1 MKEELKFLDE
11 EIINSILQKTNS
23 EDIKGL
29 RISSFP
35 RLYKYLDEIEIEF
48 IKKFSKLLKLNPRKY
63 GFEKKFPNLIIIKN
77 QKYNLEGEERII
89 GEQYLP
95 VLVYI
100 AFWKMNKAIDEEIGK
115 KLLIASGYRSPAY
128 QTILFLYYL
137 KLHKFN
143 FLRTTRGVAFPGDS
157 EHEDPVNTATDLM
170 TIDGAPH
177 NGMGF
182 EKTEEYKWLTENA
195 NEFGFYLSYP
205 RNNGNFMYEPWHWR
219 WMGKINLLFNFQRI

>member
-115 KLLIASGYRSPAY
+115 KLLIASGYRSSAY
-128 QTILFLYYL
+128 QTVLFLRYL
-137 KLHKFN
+137 KLHEFN